1 MHKVLA
7 TASIA
12 ALAALSAC
20 GGGEEKAK
28 APAAAAR
35 EMSAGQWTSQMEV
48 TNFRQ
53 TDQAPR
59 PLLNMPVGT
68 RAESAACIQAGQT
81 RRPPPQLFVGPE
93 FENCEWGTNFY
104 MGRGSLNAPM
114 TCQRDGVGEVE
125 ITVVANFTGESYEG
139 RVDMLTRVAA
149 EGDVI
154 LSARTSGRRTGAQ
167 CTPESDAAGNNQSAT
182 K

>member
-1 MHKVLA
+1 MKTVIGL
-7 TASIA
+7 ASIA
-12 ALAALSAC
+12 AIAALTAC

-28 APAAAAR
+28 APKSTAR

-48 TNFRQ
+48 TTFRQ
-53 TDQAPR
+53 TDKAPR

-68 RAESAACIQAGQT
+68 KGESAGCITAADT

-93 FENCEWGTNFY
+93 FENCEWGANFY
-104 MGRGSLNAPM
+104 MGNGSLNAPM
-114 TCQRDGVGEVE
+114 TCRRDGVGEVE
-125 ITVVANFTGESYEG
+125 ITVVANFTADSYEG
-139 RVDMLTRVAA
+139 RVDMLTRLAA

-167 CTPESDAAGNNQSAT
+167 CAPEGEAGGNNQSAT